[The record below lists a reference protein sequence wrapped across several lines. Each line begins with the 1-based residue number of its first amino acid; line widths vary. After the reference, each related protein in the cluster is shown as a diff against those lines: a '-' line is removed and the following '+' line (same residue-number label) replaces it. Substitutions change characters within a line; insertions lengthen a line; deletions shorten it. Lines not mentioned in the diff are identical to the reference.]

1 MNSST
6 KSSLDLLEHEDELLL
21 KLFSTLNSNRGAS
34 VQQRFAYGNA
44 AKQIIR
50 HLAIRQACLMDV
62 GRVAMASDNDLAPFG
77 QRMVEGAVERRNQ
90 FDTVGDMSRNVQG
103 MYLNQGQDFDA
114 QMQPL
119 IEEVKSEINWELQES
134 LPTIRKAARAAPLG
148 FKRARVVLH
157 RAPTRLS
164 PTGPRWY
171 ERAPVVSRLLT
182 IFDHLR
188 DHPRA
193 TSGERMQ

>member
-1 MNSST
+1 M
-6 KSSLDLLEHEDELLL
+6 LLE
-21 KLFSTLNSNRGAS
+21 LFSTLNSNRGPS
-34 VQQRFAYGNA
+34 VEQRFAYGNA

-50 HLAIRQACLMDV
+50 HLAIRQACLIDV
-62 GRVAMASDNDLAPFG
+62 GTVAISSDSLEPLG
-77 QRMVEGAVERRNQ
+77 RRMMERAVERRSQ
-90 FDTVGDMSRNVQG
+90 FDVVGDMSRNVQG
-103 MYLNQGQDFDA
+103 MYLNHGQDFDA
-114 QMQPL
+114 HMQRL
-119 IEEVKSEINWELQES
+119 IEQVETEVQWELREA
-134 LPTIRKAARAAPLG
+134 LPTIEEAARAAPLG

>member
-1 MNSST
+1 MNDP
-6 KSSLDLLEHEDELLL
+6 KSSLDLLEHEDQLLL
-21 KLFSTLNSNRGAS
+21 KLFTTLSSNRGTS
-34 VQQRFAYGNA
+34 VQHRFAYGNA
-44 AKQIIR
+44 AKQVIR

-62 GRVAMASDNDLAPFG
+62 GRVAMSSDGLAPLG
-77 QRMVEGAVERRNQ
+77 RRMTERAVDRRSQ
-90 FDTVGDMSRNVQG
+90 FDIVGDMSRNVQG

-114 QMQPL
+114 HMQPL
-119 IEEVKSEINWELQES
+119 IEQVETEIQWELRDA
-134 LPTIRKAARAAPLG
+134 LPTIREAARVTSLE

-164 PTGPRWY
+164 PAGPRWY

-193 TSGERMQ
+193 TSGERLQ

>member
-1 MNSST
+1 VNSST

-34 VQQRFAYGNA
+34 VQQRFTYGNA

-50 HLAIRQACLMDV
+50 HLAIRQACLMDI
-62 GRVAMASDNDLAPFG
+62 GTVAMSSDDSLAPLG
-77 QRMVEGAVERRNQ
+77 RRMMERAVERRSQ

-114 QMQPL
+114 HMQPL

>member
-1 MNSST
+1 
-6 KSSLDLLEHEDELLL
+6 LDLLEHENQLLL

-62 GRVAMASDNDLAPFG
+62 GTVVIASGDDLGPFG
-77 QRMVEGAVERRNQ
+77 RRLVERAVDRREQ
-90 FDTVGDMSRNVQG
+90 FDIVGDMSRNVQG
-103 MYLNQGQDFDA
+103 MYLNQGQDFDS
-114 QMQPL
+114 QMQSL
-119 IEEVKSEINWELQES
+119 IEEVEVEINWEMQEG
-134 LPTIRKAARAAPLG
+134 LPTIRKTAQATPLR
-148 FKRARVVLH
+148 FKRARVMLR
-157 RAPTRLS
+157 RAPTRLN
-164 PTGPRWY
+164 PTGPRWH
-171 ERAPVVSRLLT
+171 EHAPLVSRLLT

>member
-1 MNSST
+1 
-6 KSSLDLLEHEDELLL
+6 
-21 KLFSTLNSNRGAS
+21 
-34 VQQRFAYGNA
+34 
-44 AKQIIR
+44 
-50 HLAIRQACLMDV
+50 
-62 GRVAMASDNDLAPFG
+62 
-77 QRMVEGAVERRNQ
+77 
-90 FDTVGDMSRNVQG
+90 
-103 MYLNQGQDFDA
+103 MYLNQGQNFDA

-119 IEEVKSEINWELQES
+119 IEEVETEIQWELRRS
-134 LPTIRKAARAAPLG
+134 SSGNTKAARAAPLG

-164 PTGPRWY
+164 PAGSRWY
-171 ERAPVVSRLLT
+171 EQAPVVSRLLT